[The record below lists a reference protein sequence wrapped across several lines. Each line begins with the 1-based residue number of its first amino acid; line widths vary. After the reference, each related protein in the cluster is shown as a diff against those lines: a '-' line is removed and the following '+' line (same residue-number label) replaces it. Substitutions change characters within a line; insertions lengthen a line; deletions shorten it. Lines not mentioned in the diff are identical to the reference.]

1 MYNCRMFPHKPK
13 PLCSCWVGDKMVD
26 MYSKHDFDRQKVGW
40 GKAYV
45 GHLHTGI
52 FDELPLTEI
61 NEEEQQKIDETVRA
75 IDEYFLHHQLYL
87 H

>member
-1 MYNCRMFPHKPK
+1 MFPHKPK